1 MVFWLALLD
10 DANGFG
16 NCGLAGGE
24 WLNGTERGSC
34 LPMGSILQGELNSI
48 GKMENAL
55 AQDDGLRGGLLDGGN
70 NARWQIDGQRTARR
84 FFAEENCPNG
94 WDSSL
99 KKASARGLADEF
111 KILISS
117 KLLGDA
123 VPHT

>member
-16 NCGLAGGE
+16 NCSLAGGE
-24 WLNGTERGSC
+24 WLNGIERGSC
-34 LPMGSILQGELNSI
+34 LPMGNILQGELNRI
-48 GKMENAL
+48 GKMENAMT
-55 AQDDGLRGGLLDGGN
+55 QGDGLRGGLLDGGN
-70 NARWQIDGQRTARR
+70 DARWQIDGQRTARR
-84 FFAEENCPNG
+84 FFAEESCPNG

-99 KKASARGLADEF
+99 KKAPARGLADEF
-111 KILISS
+111 EILITS